1 MCLLFTSDLP
11 SSHKFLLKKSTQNS
25 NLGTDMGVLNFT
37 FVQHFLGVQSPNG
50 ASQYQILALLI
61 CFVVTQSDRQHR
73 FCEQTLLKWIKH
85 TVYWQDLII
94 EGFDCSIENFRVLTN
109 FILSFFVSIARRT
122 SMFLGSRCD
131 DTYNAENQKGGI
143 WKCIGILRF
152 MVNLSISQARNVMS
166 TREKGNLAKSI
177 QEIPE
182 LIFFPWRSTSKQIWP
197 ILAFMAGFT
206 TSIRWDFKVNI
217 IVKKVKKFS

>member
-1 MCLLFTSDLP
+1 MGLYSYCPHWSPVQLRNFSQFRFIEKYYQYNAAGLEHQLYQKRMCLLFTSDLP

-166 TREKGNLAKSI
+166 TREKRQFG
-177 QEIPE
+177 
-182 LIFFPWRSTSKQIWP
+182 
-197 ILAFMAGFT
+197 
-206 TSIRWDFKVNI
+206 
-217 IVKKVKKFS
+217 